1 MSELWPDHEAFRQA
15 LHTAADQLEP
25 AADGL
30 QRIKARVSHRRPM
43 PLPIA
48 WVDVA
53 LTRLSLRIPDGVWT
67 AWDRVEVQLK
77 GALARYLPASA
88 RALSGRLRL
97 GWMRPVAAMSVVAF
111 IVAAVVYMAI
121 DVPQALYPTGIV
133 SSTGHGHKGP
143 GNPTGAA
150 PGQSLTTGGSKT
162 SPGQNPTSGAT
173 DHTTCATK
181 NPTITPHPS
190 TKTSTSS
197 PSQSTSPSPSSSTS
211 TSTSPTPTPSDS
223 STGSTA
229 PSGTGDSP
237 QLGPDGDSGPSDSP
251 SSGTTSQRAAIT
263 ASRVLGTSAK
273 PIHHKKTS
281 KPAATPSPSCSGKA
295 GSSPTSTV
303 SVNPDAAG
311 GLFLIVGLPGE
322 TSAEAGGRVS

>member
-1 MSELWPDHEAFRQA
+1 MSEFRPDHEAFRQA
-15 LHTAADQLEP
+15 LRAAADQLEP

-30 QRIKARVSHRRPM
+30 QRIHARVSHRRPM

-53 LTRLSLRIPDGVWT
+53 LTKLSLRIPDGAWT
-67 AWDRVEVQLK
+67 AWDRAAVQVK
-77 GALARYLPASA
+77 GAVARYVPAQA

-133 SSTGHGHKGP
+133 SATGHGQKGA
-143 GNPTGAA
+143 GHATGAA
-150 PGQSLTTGGSKT
+150 PGQSLTTGGSRT
-162 SPGQNPTSGAT
+162 SPGQSPTSGAT
-173 DHTTCATK
+173 NHTTCATK

-190 TKTSTSS
+190 SSSTPP
-197 PSQSTSPSPSSSTS
+197 PSQSSSPSPSSSTS

-223 STGSTA
+223 SGSTA
-229 PSGTGDSP
+229 PGGTSNSPEVGSGDTA
-237 QLGPDGDSGPSDSP
+237 PSDSP
-251 SSGTTSQRAAIT
+251 SSGSTSERAAVT
-263 ASRVLGTSAK
+263 TGRVSASTAK
-273 PIHHKKTS
+273 PIQHKKTG
-281 KPAATPSPSCSGKA
+281 KPAATPSPSCSGTA

-311 GLFLIVGLPGE
+311 AALFLIAGLPGL
-322 TSAEAGGRVS
+322 TPAEAGGRVY

>member
-1 MSELWPDHEAFRQA
+1 MSEFRPDHEALRRA

-30 QRIKARVSHRRPM
+30 QRIQARVSHRRPM

-53 LTRLSLRIPDGVWT
+53 LTRLSLRIPDGAWT
-67 AWDRVEVQLK
+67 AWDRAAVQVK
-77 GALARYLPASA
+77 GALARYVPAQA

-121 DVPQALYPTGIV
+121 GVPQALYPTGI
-133 SSTGHGHKGP
+133 SSPAGHGQKGGGHP
-143 GNPTGAA
+143 ATAA
-150 PGQSLTTGGSKT
+150 PGQSLTTGGSRT

-173 DHTTCATK
+173 NHTTCATK

-190 TKTSTSS
+190 TGSSTPP

-223 STGSTA
+223 SGSTA
-229 PSGTGDSP
+229 PGGTSNSPEVGNGDTA
-237 QLGPDGDSGPSDSP
+237 PSDSP
-251 SSGTTSQRAAIT
+251 SSGSASERAAVT
-263 ASRVLGTSAK
+263 AGKVSASSAK
-273 PIHHKKTS
+273 PIQHKKTS
-281 KPAATPSPSCSGKA
+281 KPSATPSPSCSGTA

-303 SVNPDAAG
+303 SVNPDSAG
-311 GLFLIVGLPGE
+311 ADLFLIAGLPGVTPAE
-322 TSAEAGGRVS
+322 TSARVY